1 MKRKIIW
8 PALLLFFIYLPSFG
22 NFFSA
27 DDWFHL
33 RVSNVNKLSEFLN
46 FFSFEKTAQSIAFY
60 RPLPTQVFFFVF
72 QKLFGTNPLPYHLFV
87 IVCFGYSLY
96 LINKLAGSLLN
107 SEKKALLATIVYGLS
122 ASNFTRLY
130 FLSAFQ
136 EIALVIF
143 SLLCILNY
151 LKQTIRHKL
160 YAISFFILA
169 LLSKE
174 TAVVLPVILLL
185 LNWYQKKIDFRKLL
199 PFVFIL
205 LPYLFLRLGKFGG
218 AVGETYGWN
227 FSPVKAGNTFMWY
240 GLWSVGAPELLL
252 DYIGSGLRPISRFF
266 TDFLIWWPLIIW
278 PLLANIA
285 LLIYLFIKKIRVLDR
300 KVIFLCTSFVISL
313 LPVLFLPQHK
323 FAVEL
328 GLPLVWFS
336 LAVVWLLP
344 ENNKIVILFVLV
356 FLSLNLPMNILTA
369 QTHYSVGRAKVSK
382 KVYDFV
388 MKNYPN
394 KPSNAYFEFI
404 NDTKVYTPEWGSSR
418 QISNSIQ
425 GSEMFRFIYNDPNY
439 SVYFEDIPV
448 SQPVNKTKI
457 SLSSKIFLE

>member
-1 MKRKIIW
+1 MKRKIVW
-8 PALLLFFIYLPSFG
+8 LVLLLAVVYLSSFA
-22 NFFSA
+22 NFFSG

-33 RVSNVNKLSEFLN
+33 RVSNINKLSEFLN

-72 QKLFGTNPLPYHLFV
+72 QKLFGLNPLPYHLFV
-87 IVCFGYSLY
+87 LICFGLASY
-96 LINKLAGSLLN
+96 LFYRLAKKLLG
-107 SEKKALLATIVYGLS
+107 SEKKALVSTLIFGLAS
-122 ASNFTRLY
+122 SNVTRVY
-130 FLSAFQ
+130 FLSHFQ

-143 SLLCILNY
+143 SLLTILGY
-151 LKQTIRHKL
+151 LENKKL
-160 YAISFFILA
+160 PVVAFFVLA

-205 LPYLFLRLGKFGG
+205 LPYLYLRLGKFGG

-227 FSPVKAGNTFMWY
+227 FSPVKAGNTLMWY

-252 DYIGSGLRPISRFF
+252 DYIGSGLRPITRFF
-266 TDFLIWWPLIIW
+266 TDFPIWWHLIIW

-285 LLIYLFIKKIRVLDR
+285 LLIYLFIKKIRALDR
-300 KVIFLCTSFVISL
+300 KMIFLGISFVVSL
-313 LPVLFLPQHK
+313 LSVLFLPQHK

-356 FLSLNLPMNILTA
+356 FLSLNLPMNILTT

-388 MKNYPN
+388 MKNYPG

-425 GSEMFRFIYNDPNY
+425 GSEMFRFIYNDPSY
-439 SVYFEDIPV
+439 SVYFEDIPRV
-448 SQPVNKTKI
+448 RPTNEKKI
-457 SLSSKIFLE
+457 SLSTKMFVQ